1 VRRALAE
8 AVAAERLRIVSA
20 LIRVTGDWDLAE
32 DAVSDAAERALLHWP
47 HDGVPTNPAAWLTT
61 TARRRAIDVLRR
73 AGVERTKQEE
83 AAMLDQRLGEAGGD
97 DDGTGDDAGATPLTD
112 DRLRLIFTCCHPA
125 LPLESQVALTL
136 KVVSGLSTAAVARSF
151 LTSEATTGQR
161 LLRAKRK
168 ITNAGIPYRVPR
180 PELLPDR
187 LDGVLAVV
195 YLLFTHAYAAPVDD
209 ARTGDAV
216 TLEALRLGRLLV
228 ELMPGEDEAGGL
240 LALMLLQHS
249 RRNARVVD
257 GELLTL
263 EEQERTRWDRAA
275 VDEALALAST
285 KGAPRGPYRIQAAL
299 AAVHAVA
306 RDPSDTD
313 WHAIAGLYD
322 ELSQVAPSPVV
333 RLNRAIA
340 LGMRAGP
347 LAGLEALD
355 ALTDDARLAGHHL
368 VPAARADLLAR
379 AGARAEAVSALDEAL
394 ELVPTEAER
403 RQLARR
409 RQELLAQV
417 EVDASGRLGQRR
429 RER

>member
-1 VRRALAE
+1 
-8 AVAAERLRIVSA
+8 
-20 LIRVTGDWDLAE
+20 
-32 DAVSDAAERALLHWP
+32 
-47 HDGVPTNPAAWLTT
+47 
-61 TARRRAIDVLRR
+61 
-73 AGVERTKQEE
+73 
-83 AAMLDQRLGEAGGD
+83 
-97 DDGTGDDAGATPLTD
+97 
-112 DRLRLIFTCCHPA
+112 
-125 LPLESQVALTL
+125 
-136 KVVSGLSTAAVARSF
+136 
-151 LTSEATTGQR
+151 
-161 LLRAKRK
+161 
-168 ITNAGIPYRVPR
+168 
-180 PELLPDR
+180 
-187 LDGVLAVV
+187 
-195 YLLFTHAYAAPVDD
+195 
-209 ARTGDAV
+209 V